1 MNNLI
6 SLEDAKRHLRVL
18 HSHEDA
24 LIQSFIDA
32 AVDNVGTYIDRELD
46 GYDLIPFETE
56 LVNSVPTL
64 MQPMKLK
71 PSLYAAALLIC
82 GDLYNNRDAQTTTEL
97 KLNPTL
103 ERLMNPYRRMG
114 V

>member
-6 SLEDAKRHLRVL
+6 SLAQAKQHLRIL
-18 HSHEDA
+18 HNRDDGQ
-24 LIQSFIDA
+24 IQLFIDA
-32 AVDNVGTYIDRELD
+32 AVDNVSTFIDRPLN
-46 GYDLIPFETE
+46 GTDL
-56 LVNSVPTL
+56 VPVVCDTL
-64 MQPMKLK
+64 AGVWIVRQPLQLK
-71 PSLYAAALLIC
+71 PSLHAAALLIC

-103 ERLMNPYRRMG
+103 ERLMNPYRKMG